1 MQMSRFSYLFPYFDI
16 FHSSDWQPEL
26 RDTAL
31 GRRSGGSNNRLP
43 LKILQEK
50 YLGGTQRY
58 YKKYF
63 GLTLQNITRKIIQLC
78 HPYILQENFTGRSDK
93 TEYLLKLFKRQLLGH
108 DAIAIYIKIERK
120 QFFESC
126 IFCQSYFS
134 SISFLVIGCSQ
145 ELFLATIQRSLVKP

>member
-1 MQMSRFSYLFPYFDI
+1 MD
-16 FHSSDWQPEL
+16 DWQPEL

-31 GRRSGGSNNRLP
+31 GRRSWGSNNRLP

-63 GLTLQNITRKIIQLC
+63 G

-93 TEYLLKLFKRQLLGH
+93 TEYLLKLVKRQLLGH
-108 DAIAIYIKIERK
+108 EAIANNIKIKRK
-120 QFFESC
+120 
-126 IFCQSYFS
+126 
-134 SISFLVIGCSQ
+134 
-145 ELFLATIQRSLVKP
+145 

>member
-1 MQMSRFSYLFPYFDI
+1 MD
-16 FHSSDWQPEL
+16 DWQPEL

-31 GRRSGGSNNRLP
+31 GRRSWGSNNRLP

-93 TEYLLKLFKRQLLGH
+93 TEYLLKLVKRQLLGH
-108 DAIAIYIKIERK
+108 EAIANNIKIKRK
-120 QFFESC
+120 
-126 IFCQSYFS
+126 
-134 SISFLVIGCSQ
+134 
-145 ELFLATIQRSLVKP
+145 

>member
-1 MQMSRFSYLFPYFDI
+1 MLAFHILIANKFSPPCQHKNNDLEIMMSVMMQISPFSYFFLHISI

-31 GRRSGGSNNRLP
+31 GRRSWGSNNRLP

-108 DAIAIYIKIERK
+108 DAIANNIKIKRK
-120 QFFESC
+120 
-126 IFCQSYFS
+126 
-134 SISFLVIGCSQ
+134 
-145 ELFLATIQRSLVKP
+145 